1 MTEREKNNLFYF
13 DSCKCDECK
22 SNIDV
27 YKNRYDESLLCLV
40 CLNNKLK
47 ESEEDNG
54 TNVIRRD

>member
-40 CLNNKLK
+40 CLNNKPK
-47 ESEEDNG
+47 ESEEENG
-54 TNVIRRD
+54 

>member
-13 DSCKCDECK
+13 DLCKCDECK

-27 YKNRYDESLLCLV
+27 CKNRYDESLLCLV

-54 TNVIRRD
+54 TNVIR